1 MDLTSIPPV
10 APRRNHPF
18 LVGFGLLFSL
28 FLVGFIA
35 LMVHYLWQFKY
46 GTLEQ
51 KVATYTQFNQEKF
64 SQSGTGK
71 TPPKAPATGWEA
83 LIRDTDPR
91 LGAINNKV
99 TVVAFIDF
107 ECPFSQ
113 DNYEIFSEVMDTY
126 GGGITVVFKS
136 LPLAGLHPNA
146 LPAAEAAACANA
158 QNKFWPFYQHVFTTK
173 KLTTA
178 DLDAAGQAVGLD
190 MTAYNKCRASHEFFP
205 AIEQA
210 VKDASSLGVRGT
222 PTYFIN
228 NEVFE
233 GSTSRQDW
241 DAAILRNL
249 KS

>member
-1 MDLTSIPPV
+1 MLPTSPPPV
-10 APRRNHPF
+10 PPRTHHPF
-18 LVGFGLLFSL
+18 LVGFGILFAL
-28 FLVGFIA
+28 FLLGFFI
-35 LMVHYLWQFKY
+35 LMAQYLWQFKY
-46 GTLEQ
+46 GTLEEN
-51 KVATYTQFNQEKF
+51 VATYTEFNSAKF
-64 SQSGTGK
+64 SNGSGSK
-71 TPPKAPATGWEA
+71 EAPRAPANGWET

-91 LGAINNKV
+91 LGPAKSPI

-113 DNYEIFSEVMDTY
+113 ENYQVFNEVMETY
-126 GGGITVVFKS
+126 GGGVNVVFKS
-136 LPLAGLHPNA
+136 LPLASLHPNA

-158 QNKFWPFYQHVFTTK
+158 QGKFWPFYHHLFNTQ
-173 KLTTA
+173 KLSSA

-190 MTAYNKCRASHEFFP
+190 MTAFTQCRNNHQFFS
-205 AIEQA
+205 AIEQD

-233 GSTSRQDW
+233 GGTDRATW